1 MKINEVIEVKSPP
14 DRVWD
19 LFQDVPA
26 LATCLPGAELTED
39 KGGGKYAGSVSV
51 KLGPMTAVFE
61 GEATV
66 EADPAAKS
74 GSVSGK
80 GVDKR
85 GGSQGQ
91 MKMKYGLE
99 DIDGGTRVTVD
110 ADVMLAGAA
119 AQFGRTGLIQE
130 MSKRLIGEFVE
141 CVEGKLAAGT
151 EQEAAEIT
159 AGEVKGVSLFFS
171 SLWAMLTR
179 LFKRLFGRG
188 DDSPPAGT

>member
-1 MKINEVIEVKSPP
+1 MKINEVIEVNSPP
-14 DRVWD
+14 DEVWA

-39 KGGGKYAGSVSV
+39 KGDGVFAGAVST
-51 KLGPMTAVFE
+51 KLGPMTATFE

-66 EADPAAKS
+66 TSDASART
-74 GSVSGK
+74 GNVSGK

-91 MKMKYGLE
+91 MKMSYAVE
-99 DIDGGTRVTVD
+99 EMDAGTRVTVD

-141 CVEGKLAAGT
+141 CVEGKLAAST
-151 EQEAAEIT
+151 EQEAAEIS
-159 AGEVKGVSLFFS
+159 AGEVKGISLFLA
-171 SLWAMLTR
+171 SLWSSFTK
-179 LFKRLFGRG
+179 FIKRLFGGSG
-188 DDSPPAGT
+188 DDTTAE

>member
-1 MKINEVIEVKSPP
+1 MKISEVIEVNSSP

-19 LFQDVPA
+19 LFQDIPE

-39 KGGGKYAGSVSV
+39 RGGGKYAGAVST
-51 KLGPMTAVFE
+51 KLGPMTARFE

-66 EADPAAKS
+66 ESDSATRS

-91 MKMKYGLE
+91 MKMKYVVE
-99 DIDGGTRVTVD
+99 ATDAGTKVTVD

-130 MSKRLIGEFVE
+130 MSKRLIGEFVD
-141 CVEGKLAAGT
+141 CVEAKLAAET
-151 EQEAAEIT
+151 VEEAAAVS
-159 AGEVKGVSLFFS
+159 AGEVKGVSLFFA
-171 SLWAMLTR
+171 SLWAAIVK
-179 LFKRLFGRG
+179 LFKRLVGRQ
-188 DDSPPAGT
+188 DSAG

>member
-1 MKINEVIEVKSPP
+1 MKITEVIEVKSSPEK
-14 DRVWD
+14 VWE

-26 LATCLPGAELTED
+26 LAGCLPGAELTED
-39 KGGGKYAGSVSV
+39 KGGGRYAGAVSV
-51 KLGPMTAVFE
+51 KLGPMTAKFE

-66 EADPAAKS
+66 VPDAATKT

-91 MKMKYGLE
+91 MKMQYGIE
-99 DIDGGTRVTVD
+99 PAGEGGSKVTVD

-141 CVEGKLAAGT
+141 CVNGKLAASSV
-151 EQEAAEIT
+151 EAAAEVT
-159 AGEVKGVSLFFS
+159 AGEVKGISLFFA
-171 SLWAMLTR
+171 SLWSAIVA
-179 LFKRLFGRG
+179 LFKRLFGG
-188 DDSPPAGT
+188 KKA

>member
-1 MKINEVIEVKSPP
+1 MKITEVIEVNSTPEK
-14 DRVWD
+14 VWE

-39 KGGGKYAGSVSV
+39 KGDGKYAGSVSV
-51 KLGPMTAVFE
+51 KLGPMTATFE

-66 EADPAAKS
+66 AADPATKS
-74 GSVSGK
+74 GTVNGK

-91 MKMKYGLE
+91 MKMRYDVE
-99 DIDGGTRVTVD
+99 AVEAGTKVTVD

-130 MSKRLIGEFVE
+130 MSKRLIGEFVD
-141 CVEGKLAAGT
+141 CVEAKLAAET
-151 EQEAAEIT
+151 VEAAAEVS
-159 AGEVKGVSLFFS
+159 AGEVKGMSLFFS
-171 SLWAMLTR
+171 SLLASIRNFL
-179 LFKRLFGRG
+179 KRLFGG
-188 DDSPPAGT
+188 KAET

>member
-1 MKINEVIEVKSPP
+1 MKITEVIEVNSPP
-14 DRVWD
+14 EKVWA
-19 LFQDVPA
+19 LFQDVPT

-39 KGGGKYAGSVSV
+39 RGDGRYAGSVSV
-51 KLGPMTAVFE
+51 KLGPMTATFE

-66 EADPAAKS
+66 NADEANRS
-74 GSVSGK
+74 GTVNGK

-99 DIDGGTRVTVD
+99 AVDSGTKVTVD

-130 MSKRLIGEFVE
+130 MSKRLIGEFVD
-141 CVEGKLAAGT
+141 CVEAKLAAAT
-151 EQEAAEIT
+151 VKEAEEIS
-159 AGEVKGVSLFFS
+159 AGEVKGMSLFFS
-171 SLWAMLTR
+171 SLFASIKGLIR
-179 LFKRLFGRG
+179 RLFGRN
-188 DDSPPAGT
+188 AT

>member
-1 MKINEVIEVKSPP
+1 MKISEVIEVKSPP
-14 DRVWD
+14 DKVWA
-19 LFQDVPA
+19 LFQDVPT

-39 KGGGKYAGSVSV
+39 KGGGKYSGAVST
-51 KLGPMTAVFE
+51 KLGPMTATFE

-66 EADPAAKS
+66 AADEAS
-74 GSVSGK
+74 RTGNVSGK

-91 MKMKYGLE
+91 LKMNYAVE
-99 DIDGGTRVTVD
+99 ATDAGTKVTVD

-141 CVEGKLAAGT
+141 CVEAKLGAET
-151 EQEAAEIT
+151 VEEAAAVS
-159 AGEVKGVSLFFS
+159 AGEVKGISLFFA
-171 SLWAMLTR
+171 SLWATIVK
-179 LFKRLFGRG
+179 FIKRLLGKSQ
-188 DDSPPAGT
+188 DT